1 MTVFEAISDTEQQLQ
16 GIYDAA
22 EAAAITDWLAEAMTH
37 TRKTERQL
45 RQELELSA
53 AQAEQWE
60 AAVAR
65 LLKQEPLQYVLN
77 EAWFYG
83 LKFYVD
89 KNVLIPR
96 PETEELVDWIIEN
109 HSQSGPL
116 HILDIGTGS
125 GCIPISLK
133 KTLPQAQVRGIDI
146 SAAALGV
153 ATRNAAALHADV
165 DFSVIDFLDTGSTA
179 SLPVFDIIVSNPP
192 YIPQLHARDM
202 DANVLRYE
210 PATALFVPDNDPIV
224 FYKAIAHFG
233 KEHLNSN
240 GSIYLELY
248 DVYHTEV
255 NDFYTALGYQTVI
268 LQDMQGK
275 QRMLKASLPS

>member
-22 EAAAITDWLAEAMTH
+22 EAAAITDWLAEALTH

-45 RQELELSA
+45 RQERELTDT
-53 AQAEQWE
+53 QLEQWK
-60 AAVAR
+60 AALAR
-65 LLKQEPLQYVLN
+65 LLQHEPLQYVLN

-109 HSQSGPL
+109 HSQSGAL
-116 HILDIGTGS
+116 QILDIGTGS

-133 KTLPQAQVRGIDI
+133 KTLPGAQVHAIDI
-146 SAAALGV
+146 SKEALTV
-153 ATRNAAALHADV
+153 ANQNALALHADI
-165 DFSVIDFLDTGSTA
+165 DFSILDFLDTGSTKD
-179 SLPVFDIIVSNPP
+179 LPVYDIIVSNPP

-202 DANVLRYE
+202 DNNVLRYE

-224 FYKAIAHFG
+224 FYKAIALFG
-233 KEHLNSN
+233 KEHLNPE

-255 NDFYTALGYQTVI
+255 NDFYTAQGYQTII

-275 QRMLKASLPS
+275 QRMLKASL

>member
-1 MTVFEAISDTEQQLQ
+1 MTVFEAISDTEAQLQ
-16 GIYDAA
+16 GIYDAS

-37 TRKTERQL
+37 TRKTERPL
-45 RQELELSA
+45 RQELELTVT
-53 AQAEQWE
+53 QKEKWD

-65 LLKQEPLQYVLN
+65 LLQNEPLQYVLN

-83 LKFYVD
+83 QKFYVD

-96 PETEELVDWIIEN
+96 PETEELVDWIVEN
-109 HSQSGPL
+109 HSQSGPVQ
-116 HILDIGTGS
+116 ILDIGTGS
-125 GCIPISLK
+125 GCISISLK
-133 KTLPQAQVRGIDI
+133 KTLPQAGVQAIDI
-146 SAAALGV
+146 SAAALAV
-153 ATRNAAALHADV
+153 ATQNALALHADIT
-165 DFSVIDFLDTGSTA
+165 FSVIDFLNTDATKA
-179 SLPVFDIIVSNPP
+179 LPVFDIIVSNPP
-192 YIPQLHARDM
+192 YIPQQHARDM

-224 FYKAIAHFG
+224 FYKAIALFG
-233 KEHLNSN
+233 KEHLNPN

-255 NDFYTALGYQTVI
+255 NEFYKEQGYQTVI

-275 QRMLKASLPS
+275 QRMLKASW

>member
-22 EAAAITDWLAEAMTH
+22 EATAITDWLAEAMTH
-37 TRKTERQL
+37 IRKTERQL
-45 RQELELSA
+45 RQELQLSA

-65 LLKQEPLQYVLN
+65 LLQHEPLQYVLN

-146 SAAALGV
+146 SAAALGI
-153 ATRNAAALHADV
+153 ATRNATALHADV

>member
-1 MTVFEAISDTEQQLQ
+1 MTVFEAIGDTEAQLQ
-16 GIYDAA
+16 GIYDAS

-37 TRKTERQL
+37 TRKTERPL
-45 RQELELSA
+45 RQELELTVT
-53 AQAEQWE
+53 QKEKWD
-60 AAVAR
+60 AAVVR
-65 LLKQEPLQYVLN
+65 LLQNEPLQYVLN

-83 LKFYVD
+83 QKFYVD

-96 PETEELVDWIIEN
+96 PETEELVDWIVEN
-109 HSQSGPL
+109 HSQSGSVQ
-116 HILDIGTGS
+116 ILDIGTGS

-133 KTLPQAQVRGIDI
+133 KILPQAGVQAIDI
-146 SAAALGV
+146 SAAALAV
-153 ATRNAAALHADV
+153 ATQNALALHADIT
-165 DFSVIDFLDTGSTA
+165 FSVIDFLNTDATKA
-179 SLPVFDIIVSNPP
+179 LPVFDIIVSNPP
-192 YIPQLHARDM
+192 YIPQQHARDM

-224 FYKAIAHFG
+224 FYKAIALFG
-233 KEHLNSN
+233 KEHLNPN

-255 NDFYTALGYQTVI
+255 NEFYKEQGYQTVI

-275 QRMLKASLPS
+275 QRMLKASW

>member
-1 MTVFEAISDTEQQLQ
+1 MTVFEAISDTEEQLK
-16 GIYDAA
+16 GIYDAS
-22 EAAAITDWLAEAMTH
+22 EAAAITDWLAEAVTNI
-37 TRKTERQL
+37 RKTDRRL
-45 RQELELSA
+45 RLEQELTA
-53 AQAEQWE
+53 AQKDRWQAS
-60 AAVAR
+60 VTR
-65 LLKQEPLQYVLN
+65 LLQHEPLQYVLN

-109 HSQSGPL
+109 HSQSGSIQ
-116 HILDIGTGS
+116 ILDIGTGS

-133 KTLPQAQVRGIDI
+133 KTLPQAQVQGIDI
-146 SAAALGV
+146 SMAALAV
-153 ATRNAAALHADV
+153 ATQNAAALHTDIN
-165 DFSVIDFLDTGSTA
+165 FSAVDFLDAGSTKD
-179 SLPVFDIIVSNPP
+179 LPEFDIIVSNPP

-210 PATALFVPDNDPIV
+210 PATALFVPDNDPII
-224 FYKAIAHFG
+224 FYKAIAIFG
-233 KEHLNSN
+233 KEHLTPN

-255 NDFYTALGYQTVI
+255 NEFYQAQGYQTVI

-275 QRMLKASLPS
+275 QRMLRASL

>member
-65 LLKQEPLQYVLN
+65 LLQHEPLQYVLN

-146 SAAALGV
+146 SAAALGI
-153 ATRNAAALHADV
+153 ASRNATALHADV

-255 NDFYTALGYQTVI
+255 NDFYTALGYQTFI

>member
-45 RQELELSA
+45 RQELQLSA

-65 LLKQEPLQYVLN
+65 LLQHEPLQYVLN

-146 SAAALGV
+146 SAAALGI
-153 ATRNAAALHADV
+153 ATRNATALHADV

>member
-16 GIYDAA
+16 GIYDAS
-22 EAAAITDWLAEAMTH
+22 EAAAITGWLAEAVTN
-37 TRKTERQL
+37 TRKTDRQL
-45 RQELELSA
+45 RQEQELTVI
-53 AQAEQWE
+53 QKEQWD

-65 LLKQEPLQYVLN
+65 LLQNEPLQYVLN

-109 HSQSGPL
+109 HSQSGAL
-116 HILDIGTGS
+116 QILDIGTGS

-133 KTLPQAQVRGIDI
+133 KTLPQASVQAIDI
-146 SAAALGV
+146 SAAALAV
-153 ATRNAAALHADV
+153 ATQNALTLHADI
-165 DFSVIDFLDTGSTA
+165 DFAVLDFLDTGSTKA
-179 SLPVFDIIVSNPP
+179 LPVFDIIVSNPP

-210 PATALFVPDNDPIV
+210 PATALFVPDNDPII
-224 FYKAIAHFG
+224 FYKAIALFG

-255 NDFYTALGYQTVI
+255 NDFYKEQGYQTVI

-275 QRMLKASLPS
+275 QRMLKASL

>member
-45 RQELELSA
+45 RQELELSV

-65 LLKQEPLQYVLN
+65 LLQHEPLQYVLN

-96 PETEELVDWIIEN
+96 PETEELLDWIIEN

-146 SAAALGV
+146 SAAALGI
-153 ATRNAAALHADV
+153 ATRNATALHADV

-210 PATALFVPDNDPIV
+210 PATALFVPDDDPIV